1 MEVKVERRK
10 RKRLWVRF
18 LPLTKYQ
25 QLTTKIFRLKKNYA
39 CINYEQK
46 GNSSL
51 CLLVPGNILATLVL
65 FCYHHLLNYINFTMD
80 VFSKSGFNNDF
91 SPFWPL
97 MSRYVLGDDS
107 QLQAFLVEEDRSTPN
122 RFQDLHSSDES
133 LSWLPEIIKDFVLPA
148 GFPGD

>member
-1 MEVKVERRK
+1 
-10 RKRLWVRF
+10 
-18 LPLTKYQ
+18 
-25 QLTTKIFRLKKNYA
+25 
-39 CINYEQK
+39 
-46 GNSSL
+46 
-51 CLLVPGNILATLVL
+51 
-65 FCYHHLLNYINFTMD
+65 MD